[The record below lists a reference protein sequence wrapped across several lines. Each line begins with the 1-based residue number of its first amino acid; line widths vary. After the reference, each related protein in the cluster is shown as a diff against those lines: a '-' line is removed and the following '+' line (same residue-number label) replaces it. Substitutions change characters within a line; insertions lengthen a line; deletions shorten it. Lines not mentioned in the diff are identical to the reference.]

1 MMAVPG
7 VLPRLLSLVY
17 ETFLVAALLMVAG
30 FVFQPLRGVL
40 PEVVARPAESLFL
53 LLVLA
58 AYFCWC
64 WLRSGQTLAMK
75 TWRIRLAAADG
86 GAVGLRAALIRFA
99 LGLVLYLPLLAT
111 LTWWFYQRQQALPY
125 LLVSCALLLVCWCWA
140 WFDADRQMLQDRLAG
155 TRLIKAS

>member
-1 MMAVPG
+1 MVVPG

-30 FVFQPLRGVL
+30 FAFQPLRGAL
-40 PEVVARPAESLFL
+40 PEGVARPAESLFL

-75 TWRIRLAAADG
+75 TWHIRLVAADG
-86 GAVGLRAALIRFA
+86 GAVGLRAALIRFV
-99 LGLVLYLPLLAT
+99 LGLILYLPLLST
-111 LTWWFYQRQQALPY
+111 LTWWFYQRQQALPF
-125 LLVSCALLLVCWCWA
+125 LLASIAMLLLCWCWA

-155 TRLIKAS
+155 TRLIKVS

>member
-17 ETFLVAALLMVAG
+17 EAFLVAALLMVAG
-30 FVFQPLRGVL
+30 FMFQPLRGVL
-40 PEVVARPAESLFL
+40 PEGFARPIESLFL

-75 TWRIRLAAADG
+75 TWRIRLVAADG
-86 GAVGLRAALIRFA
+86 GVVSLRAALVRFA
-99 LGLVLYLPLLAT
+99 LGLLLYLPLLAT

-125 LLVSCALLLVCWCWA
+125 LLASCALTLICWCWV
-140 WFDADRQMLQDRLAG
+140 WFDVDRQMLHDRLAG